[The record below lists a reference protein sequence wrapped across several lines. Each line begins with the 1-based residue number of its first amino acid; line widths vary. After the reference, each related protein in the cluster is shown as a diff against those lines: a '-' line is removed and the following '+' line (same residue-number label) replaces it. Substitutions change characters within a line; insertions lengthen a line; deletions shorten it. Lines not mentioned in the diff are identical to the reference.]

1 MSDLRI
7 LDRAEIAVERARIL
21 AQLHRLDE
29 YAMTVSPE
37 QMIGKAERGEWQL
50 WAAGDIEAIA
60 ATSLRQMPDRSL
72 RLWWEGCAG
81 DGQDWPG
88 LARRVERWAAKRG
101 AARARLFGR
110 KGWVRALDYEP
121 IAVIAER
128 VLT

>member
-1 MSDLRI
+1 MNDLRI
-7 LDRAEIAVERARIL
+7 MDRAEIAVERARIL

-50 WAAGDIEAIA
+50 WAAGDIEAVA
-60 ATSLRQMPDRSL
+60 ATSLRQMPDGSA

-88 LARRVERWAAKRG
+88 LARRIERWAARRG
-101 AARARLFGR
+101 CERARFYGR
-110 KGWVRALDYEP
+110 DAWLRLLGYERIGAIGERAL
-121 IAVIAER
+121 
-128 VLT
+128 